1 MPLFAC
7 DAWLLRGRLAVV
19 SGQLA
24 EAKRFL
30 DEAAALIAK
39 HHYGRREPDLAVLD
53 AEISPTLD
61 TFRTACA
68 QVGAEGW
75 WHLMPRLESL
85 VAAQPK
91 GSWFR
96 TDRHKPWDQLLAPL
110 RAAEKTY
117 HEERDAYL
125 RKEAEG

>member
-24 EAKRFL
+24 EAKRFR
-30 DEAAALIAK
+30 DEAAPLITK
-39 HHYGRREPDLAVLD
+39 HHYGQREPDLAVLD

-61 TFRTACA
+61 TFRTASA

-91 GSWFR
+91 DSWFR
-96 TDRHKPWDQLLAPL
+96 ADPRARDQLLAPL
-110 RAAEKTY
+110 RAAEKRY